1 MSSYQ
6 APFFLRNGLI
16 QTLYVAFWMSRH
28 WQKTTNLVEPN
39 YQEHI
44 FNGAND
50 VPIFALVAI
59 PDHPR
64 GTIVGT
70 YGITGDLENQWFL
83 RLLGRKAY
91 AQGYAV
97 VLFDWRAHGKTALLS
112 PVLTSDGLWE
122 GKDFMYIVAQAKTM
136 GCPPPFWFT
145 GYSLGGT
152 LALWALHEASRSNI
166 EEIYKLQNEDIG
178 GGAVI
183 CPSLDA
189 MRSLTYL
196 ENHPWGRYLEKAI
209 TKNLK
214 KLVTQIAQAH
224 PQDIDVAILSKINSI
239 KEFDQYLVI
248 PSLGFNTVAEY
259 YQASS
264 PLNILPN
271 IHKPTLILYAMDDPM
286 FDPTLVDDLV
296 KISHKNPMVNLI
308 LTKNGGHGGYI
319 SNLSCQQKYQ
329 DSGRWWAWNRC
340 LEWFMG
346 IFTFMSYGKNHGC
359 TP

>member
-6 APFFLRNGLI
+6 PPFFLRNGLI

-44 FNGAND
+44 FKGAND
-50 VPIFALVAI
+50 VPIFGLVAI
-59 PDHPR
+59 PDNPR

-70 YGITGDLENQWFL
+70 YGITGDLDNQWYL

-112 PVLTSDGLWE
+112 PALTSDGLLE
-122 GKDFMYIVAQAKTM
+122 GKDFMYIASQAKTM
-136 GCPPPFWFT
+136 GCPAQFWFT
-145 GYSLGGT
+145 GYSLGGK
-152 LALWALHEASRSNI
+152 LALWALYEASRSNI
-166 EEIYKLQNEDIG
+166 EEIYKLRAGDIG

-209 TKNLK
+209 TQNLK
-214 KLVTQIAQAH
+214 KLVTEIAKAH
-224 PQDIDVAILSKINSI
+224 PQHIDREILTKINSI

-248 PSLGFNTVAEY
+248 PALGFNTVAEY
-259 YQASS
+259 YHASS
-264 PLNILPN
+264 PLNIMGDIN
-271 IHKPTLILYAMDDPM
+271 KPTLILYAIDDPM

-296 KISHKNPMVNLI
+296 KIGNKNPMVDLI
-308 LTKNGGHGGYI
+308 LTKNGGHVGYI
-319 SNLSCQQKYQ
+319 SNLSYQQEYQ
-329 DSGRWWAWNRC
+329 DVDEKVTQLDRWWAWNLC
-340 LEWFMG
+340 LDWFNLKG
-346 IFTFMSYGKNHGC
+346 VN
-359 TP
+359 